1 MDHSNQSNYEYTEV
15 STYTKVE
22 TVVHK
27 GAVSST
33 SSTRTTHTKCTASPL
48 LGKSVPR
55 YKPNST
61 VRAPDNRPNTEVSK
75 HATTPKPPHFPG
87 VDIVHMTSETSRRKV
102 TFAEI
107 GNKPVAKAVQPCTEK
122 PKAEDVEPKKRAQKV
137 PAAEPPRKATQ
148 KVAVKPRLTTAAKMT
163 TEIVKLCE
171 IMVPHSETLVT
182 CLGDTSS
189 AKAVGKGTEVTSS
202 LCRCRLISNLRSAG
216 GKVTENL
223 RLLTLRACNCQ
234 AESKVL
240 ILPSTH
246 TGGIVCD
253 YKVTVTK
260 ASSGDSYFE
269 IRPDDSVGRS
279 PDAGSKLSFVG
290 SRTSGAHVEVS
301 NDIGRHNRIVG
312 GAPGAPTLGQ
322 PWSKSVAFIEVDN
335 VRARSLARSLIA
347 VRSKLVNG
355 LEELLKSMSRL
366 QNGDLDA
373 VVCVADANEI
383 GKHMDLLQEIK
394 RTVGS
399 IVSNFSASH
408 VLPCVETLLLTDLKV
423 FGCAYMYDA
432 ALPDG
437 TLVDTGDI
445 VMRKVTDD
453 EATVKWGGDK
463 AYKEKPLH
471 KSDLKCYCSV
481 RNALSIVPL
490 SAEAASSEV

>member
-1 MDHSNQSNYEYTEV
+1 
-15 STYTKVE
+15 
-22 TVVHK
+22 
-27 GAVSST
+27 
-33 SSTRTTHTKCTASPL
+33 
-48 LGKSVPR
+48 
-55 YKPNST
+55 
-61 VRAPDNRPNTEVSK
+61 
-75 HATTPKPPHFPG
+75 
-87 VDIVHMTSETSRRKV
+87 
-102 TFAEI
+102 
-107 GNKPVAKAVQPCTEK
+107 
-122 PKAEDVEPKKRAQKV
+122 
-137 PAAEPPRKATQ
+137 EPPRKATQ

-163 TEIVKLCE
+163 TKIVKLCE

-202 LCRCRLISNLRSAG
+202 LCRFRLISNLRSAG
-216 GKVTENL
+216 
-223 RLLTLRACNCQ
+223 
-234 AESKVL
+234 
-240 ILPSTH
+240 
-246 TGGIVCD
+246 GGIVCD

-312 GAPGAPTLGQ
+312 GAPGAPALGQ

-373 VVCVADANEI
+373 VVCVADANKI

-399 IVSNFSASH
+399 IVSNFSALH

-490 SAEAASSEV
+490 SAEAASSEVELYSRTLSDLPYMHAAACENATVDAGNAILREDW